1 MQAGEAGLRP
11 HGARGIAVLTVVLV
25 MTLASLLALAL
36 VLITT
41 IETRAAFN
49 FRGSG
54 EASHAA
60 DAGIELA
67 LADLAVAADWSAVL
81 DGSSGSSF
89 VDGSPGRRTLPD
101 GQSLDLAGVVNLA
114 TCGHAAV
121 CAPSEMDAVTGA
133 RPWGPNNPRWRLY
146 MHGPL
151 GSMAPGRIL
160 RSSGYVVVLVG
171 DDPSETDNDP
181 LRDGVAGLNPGAGAL
196 LLRSEAFGASG
207 AHKVI
212 EATVVRPG
220 IQSGAT
226 AGVRLVAWREVREA
240 GL

>member
-1 MQAGEAGLRP
+1 MRAGDAGRVP

-36 VLITT
+36 VLVTT

-54 EASHAA
+54 EAAYAA

-67 LADLAVAADWSAVL
+67 LADLAGAADWSAVL
-81 DGSSGSSF
+81 DGSSGSNF
-89 VDGSPGRRTLPD
+89 VDGSPGPRTLPD
-101 GQSLDLAGVVNLA
+101 GQSLDLAGVANLA
-114 TCGHAAV
+114 TCGHAGA
-121 CAPSEMDAVTGA
+121 CSPAEMDAVTES

-151 GSMAPGRIL
+151 GSLAPGRIL
-160 RSSGYVVVLVG
+160 RSSCYVVILVG

-181 LRDGVAGLNPGAGAL
+181 LRDGAAGLNPGAGAL
-196 LLRSEAFGASG
+196 VLRSEAFGPGG
-207 AHKVI
+207 AHRVI

-226 AGVRLVAWREVREA
+226 AGVRLVAWRVVREP